1 MILLSESRLIC
12 LLVFYF
18 TILIFQVYPNSDNI
32 DFEQI
37 FIQRLKG
44 NKVDTC
50 PCIILP
56 NHSKCINY
64 DPRYLAVTLEEAV
77 LSFHDTTYYADV
89 PPMPSDEITKFQCKT
104 EECLQCV
111 GIMNYILYYRHVIK
125 SKNSLKFNFHIPFD
139 DELNPSKCKKY
150 RMTADIPIITP
161 VQSLIVKMEPLIKK
175 GKQFLNTTNKQS
187 LLRENFFILHKKN
200 NLLQSLN
207 PNMSSIGKEKSTEYV
222 KSSHIIR
229 DSQVKINH
237 LLASINVTVNKNLLN
252 TNQNKSTFVSNVK
265 SKLTILHKTST
276 PPITTTLTP
285 TTTTTQREI
294 KNEDTYNIRP
304 PQVSRY
310 ETLDEKV
317 KKGIERSVLPISLHS
332 SMEPMFPPNF
342 HGPRIQGTTNYQP
355 PSPSTSTN
363 SIPQPLIGIRHKISC
378 TPRGQPSTGTSTFI
392 NLCSFCWSWRRL
404 PDGYFPKI
412 INELVCDTDNH
423 CLSGWGTCEQL
434 HRSVDVFR
442 QDSNGEWKQISLQIA
457 SCCVCKVQ
465 AGSDIHGL
473 VMG

>member
-1 MILLSESRLIC
+1 MILLLESRLIC
-12 LLVFYF
+12 H
-18 TILIFQVYPNSDNI
+18 LIFFLTIQIFQIYCGNDNI

-37 FIQRLKG
+37 FKQRLKG

-50 PCIILP
+50 PCITLP

-77 LSFHDTTYYADV
+77 LSFHDTTYVDT
-89 PPMPSDEITKFQCKT
+89 PPMTSDEITKFQCKT

-161 VQSLIVKMEPLIKK
+161 VKTLIDNIEPLVKK
-175 GKQFLNTTNKQS
+175 GKQFLNASNKES
-187 LLRENFFILHKKN
+187 LLRSKFYISHKPN
-200 NLLQSLN
+200 NLLQSIN
-207 PNMSSIGKEKSTEYV
+207 PNMSSTNKQSTAYV

-229 DSQVKINH
+229 DSQVRINQ
-237 LLASINVTVNKNLLN
+237 LLASVNVTIKKTPLN
-252 TNQNKSTFVSNVK
+252 PNQNKSTFVSNVK
-265 SKLTILHKTST
+265 SKLTIIHITS
-276 PPITTTLTP
+276 
-285 TTTTTQREI
+285 TTTTTTTTTRKQI
-294 KNEDTYNIRP
+294 VNEDIYNIKP
-304 PQVSRY
+304 PHILKY

-317 KKGIERSVLPISLHS
+317 KIKTERSVPPITLHS
-332 SMEPMFPPNF
+332 SMEPMFPPNL
-342 HGPRIQGTTNYQP
+342 HGPRIHGSTNYQP
-355 PSPSTSTN
+355 TSKN

-378 TPRGQPSTGTSTFI
+378 TPRGQPTTGTSTFI

-442 QDSNGEWKQISLQIA
+442 QDPNGEWKQISLQIA